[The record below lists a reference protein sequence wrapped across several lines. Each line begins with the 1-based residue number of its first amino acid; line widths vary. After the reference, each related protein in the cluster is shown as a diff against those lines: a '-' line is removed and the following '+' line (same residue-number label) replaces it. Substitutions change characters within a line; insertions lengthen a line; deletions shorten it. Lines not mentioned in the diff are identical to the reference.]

1 MMSAASTA
9 PSADGGV
16 AAGPGG
22 DPAVGGVTRAEGTAG
37 TAGGAPR
44 RRKHRDDTRLAL
56 LFILPASIGLL
67 VFLVWPLLTGLYYS
81 LTEYSI
87 LTPPKWVGLENYAN
101 MLSDPVFWQSLR
113 VTVLYVVIN
122 IGVQTVL
129 ALLIAVLMQRL
140 TQNTWLRSLVLTPY
154 LVSNVVAAIVFLWL
168 LDSQL
173 GIVNL
178 ILQGIGFDP
187 IAFWANEKWVIPTI
201 ALVNVWR
208 HMGYTAL
215 LLFAGLQSIPEQL
228 YEAARTEGAGEW
240 QLFRR
245 ITLPLLRPILALVL
259 IMSIIGS
266 FQVFDTVSVTT
277 QGGPSDASKVLQMY
291 IYENA
296 FGQYQFGY
304 ASALS
309 VALLVILMVITF
321 AQYFLTRAGQSDLD

>member
-1 MMSAASTA
+1 MSTTTPEATRTPGASPA
-9 PSADGGV
+9 P
-16 AAGPGG
+16 
-22 DPAVGGVTRAEGTAG
+22 
-37 TAGGAPR
+37 PR
-44 RRKHRDDTRLAL
+44 RRRHRDDTRLAL
-56 LFILPASIGLL
+56 LFILPASVGLL
-67 VFLVWPLLTGLYYS
+67 VFMVWPLLTGLYYS
-81 LTEYSI
+81 LTDYAI
-87 LTPPKWVGLENYAN
+87 LTPPEWVGLENYRA
-101 MLSDPVFWQSLR
+101 MLTDPVFWKSLR
-113 VTVLYVVIN
+113 VTVLYVLIN
-122 IGVQTVL
+122 IGVQTVV

-140 TQNTWLRSLVLTPY
+140 TRSTWLRSLVLAPY
-154 LVSNVVAAIVFLWL
+154 LVSNVVAAIVFLWM

-173 GIVNL
+173 GIVN
-178 ILQGIGFDP
+178 IALQAIGFDP
-187 IAFWANEKWVIPTI
+187 VSFWASETWVIPTV

-266 FQVFDTVSVTT
+266 FQVFDTISVTT

-296 FGQYQFGY
+296 FAQYQFGY

-309 VALLVILMVITF
+309 VALLVILVIITF
-321 AQYFLTRAGQSDLD
+321 AQYFLSRAGQSDLD

>member
-1 MMSAASTA
+1 MSTFTPEAGRAPGST
-9 PSADGGV
+9 PV
-16 AAGPGG
+16 
-22 DPAVGGVTRAEGTAG
+22 PA
-37 TAGGAPR
+37 R
-44 RRKHRDDTRLAL
+44 RRRRRDDTRLAL
-56 LFILPASIGLL
+56 LFILPAAVGLL

-81 LTEYSI
+81 LTEYAI
-87 LTPPKWVGLENYAN
+87 LTPPQWVGLENYRA
-101 MLSDPVFWQSLR
+101 MLTDPVFWKSLR

-122 IGVQTVL
+122 IGVQTVV

-140 TQNTWLRSLVLTPY
+140 TRSTWLRSLVLAPY
-154 LVSNVVAAIVFLWL
+154 LVSNVVAAIVFLWM

-173 GIVNL
+173 GIVN
-178 ILQGIGFDP
+178 IALQAVGFDP
-187 IAFWANEKWVIPTI
+187 ISFWANETWVIPTV

-228 YEAARTEGAGEW
+228 YEAGRTEGAGEI

-259 IMSIIGS
+259 IMTVIGS

-309 VALLVILMVITF
+309 VALLVILMIITF

>member
-1 MMSAASTA
+1 MSAAST
-9 PSADGGV
+9 V
-16 AAGPGG
+16 GPP
-22 DPAVGGVTRAEGTAG
+22 PA
-37 TAGGAPR
+37 

-87 LTPPKWVGLENYAN
+87 LTPPKWVGLENYTN
-101 MLSDPVFWQSLR
+101 MLSDPVFWKSLR

-187 IAFWANEKWVIPTI
+187 VSFWANEKWVIPTI